1 METNYS
7 LPLFSA
13 ACSLLKTNQ
22 LHTVSA
28 WELILYAR
36 LTTCWGLSSEET
48 NTFISSFLSEA
59 LGVSPAGDRSL
70 AQFRPSVLHLVH
82 PVSVHVND
90 SRKHI

>member
-28 WELILYAR
+28 WELILHAR
-36 LTTCWGLSSEET
+36 LTTYWGLSSEET
-48 NTFISSFLSEA
+48 STFVSSLEAKLSGFLPPVIARRPNFA
-59 LGVSPAGDRSL
+59 LVFST
-70 AQFRPSVLHLVH
+70 
-82 PVSVHVND
+82 
-90 SRKHI
+90 